1 MNSEQPIAG
10 AVVLPGAISDDLPI
24 GELKILAFIYDSGY
38 TIKTDSALARIGGI
52 PSDKIAGLIQKWE
65 KRGWVN
71 VRRFQCTNGKVTR
84 WIIAAL

>member
-1 MNSEQPIAG
+1 MLHGEIITG

-24 GELKILAFIYDSGY
+24 GELKILAFIYDNGY
-38 TIKTDSALARIGGI
+38 TLKTDSALARIGGI
-52 PSDKIAGLIQKWE
+52 QSDKIAGLIQKWE

-71 VRRFQCTNGKVTR
+71 VRRGQDSAGRAMR